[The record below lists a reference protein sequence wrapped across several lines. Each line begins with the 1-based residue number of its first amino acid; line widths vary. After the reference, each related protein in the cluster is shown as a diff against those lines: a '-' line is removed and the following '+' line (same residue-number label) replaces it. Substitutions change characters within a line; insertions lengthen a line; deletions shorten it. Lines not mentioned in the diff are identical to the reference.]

1 MTDNSVISDNSVACY
16 ATELLSA
23 LGNETGG
30 LHRIIGIGYKILGN
44 PILVTDKSWKAID
57 MTDEVVIP
65 DDRDWNAFLKSG
77 MLPTDV
83 VAAGIKVNLAD
94 RIEQSD
100 EPFEWQSDDMSYPR
114 LFCTVSI
121 NNKSVAT
128 LTVIGFHRPFNK
140 NDYFCM
146 KILSS
151 AIAAEMQK
159 DQFRQYTR
167 GLMYEDFLWN
177 LLDGRLTDP
186 RVVEERVRIL
196 NLGIKKN
203 IYVFVFDLSEY
214 DSKQFSLTYMRDV
227 LEKMI
232 SGGQALIYN
241 NNIVITTSYARARDI
256 FQTELTNLSDFL
268 KEYNIRCGISRRC
281 VQPSE
286 LRFYYEQ
293 AQDAM
298 RIGTHLDPERY
309 IYPYGEYAVYHIAQ
323 VCNDNGGTKRFC
335 HPALEVLIRY
345 DEEYSTNFTE
355 SLYTYIRQFKNIT
368 NTANALHLH
377 RNTLVYHLKR
387 IEEIMDVSLSD
398 ANVIQ
403 LFDLSFRLLEYDKQI
418 ERKEKWNDV
427 PEREQ

>member
-1 MTDNSVISDNSVACY
+1 MLYRDNSVACY

-159 DQFRQYTR
+159 DQFRQYTEASCMR
-167 GLMYEDFLWN
+167 TFSGTC
-177 LLDGRLTDP
+177 LTVGSQTRESWKNASGYSIWDQKKHL
-186 RVVEERVRIL
+186 RIW
-196 NLGIKKN
+196 
-203 IYVFVFDLSEY
+203 FFDLSEY

-232 SGGQALIYN
+232 SGG
-241 NNIVITTSYARARDI
+241 
-256 FQTELTNLSDFL
+256 
-268 KEYNIRCGISRRC
+268 
-281 VQPSE
+281 
-286 LRFYYEQ
+286 
-293 AQDAM
+293 
-298 RIGTHLDPERY
+298 
-309 IYPYGEYAVYHIAQ
+309 
-323 VCNDNGGTKRFC
+323 KR
-335 HPALEVLIRY
+335 
-345 DEEYSTNFTE
+345 
-355 SLYTYIRQFKNIT
+355 
-368 NTANALHLH
+368 
-377 RNTLVYHLKR
+377 
-387 IEEIMDVSLSD
+387 
-398 ANVIQ
+398 
-403 LFDLSFRLLEYDKQI
+403 
-418 ERKEKWNDV
+418 
-427 PEREQ
+427 